1 MRRPPTNSGFTLVE
15 LLVVIAIIGVL
26 VALLLPAVQAARE
39 SARRMKCT
47 ASEKQIALALHNYH
61 DVHQRFPSGQYFCK
75 IPPCID
81 RPQWWQGWGWSASI
95 LPYIEQ
101 GALASQFDFS
111 RNLYDPPNVT
121 LIATPVKLFHCPS
134 DKSRKPE
141 IPPSGVATAPQR
153 LATSNYCGNGGSFAN
168 SFETDIAANFD
179 EVWTNGVLRRD
190 SKHRFADIIDGT
202 ANTILLGE
210 VTHFNFTW
218 DPTMYGHW
226 DVPSGTACCTL
237 ALVRHGNQPLNPPPT
252 ANNVV
257 KREGFHSYHPGG
269 ANFAMCDG
277 SVRFI
282 SETIHNTSRQ
292 RTAETMDNLFDAANY
307 GIYQRLFSRNDG
319 LSLGDF

>member
-1 MRRPPTNSGFTLVE
+1 MRRSTTRAGFTLVE

-39 SARRMKCT
+39 AARRMKCT
-47 ASEKQIALALHNYH
+47 ASERQIALALHNYH
-61 DVHQRFPSGQYFCK
+61 DIYQRFPAGQYFCK

-101 GALASQFDFS
+101 GALAGQFNFS
-111 RNLYDPPNVT
+111 LNLYDPPNVN

-134 DKSRKPE
+134 DKSRRSE

-153 LATSNYCGNGGSFAN
+153 LATSNYCGNGGSFSN
-168 SFETDIAANFD
+168 SFETDVVAQD
-179 EVWTNGVLRRD
+179 ELWTNGVLRRD
-190 SKHRFADIIDGT
+190 SKHRIAEITDGT
-202 ANTILLGE
+202 SNTFLLGE

-269 ANFAMCDG
+269 ANFALCDG

-282 SETIHNTSRQ
+282 SETINNTSRQ
-292 RTAETMDNLFDAANY
+292 RTPETQSDPFNAANY

-319 LSLGDF
+319 LGLGDF